1 MTDSGNI
8 ESILQEDRV
17 FDPPANFN
25 DRIGGAHI
33 SSMDEYATLYQRSME
48 DPDGFWSDV
57 ADELDW
63 FQRWDSV

>member
-8 ESILQEDRV
+8 ESTLQEERV

-33 SSMDEYATLYQRSME
+33 SSMDEYATLYQRSM
-48 DPDGFWSDV
+48 
-57 ADELDW
+57 
-63 FQRWDSV
+63 